1 MNLKYDVYSTPSS
14 KNALSPG
21 IPCFLGWAGLVPF
34 GLAALGTHS
43 GIDALVSYG
52 FLGGTAYGA
61 VILSFLGAVHWG
73 LAMQDD
79 RSPYWYVWSITPA
92 LFGFASLLLLDVEM
106 RVATLIPLF
115 ALAWSVDRKAA
126 NHGLIPNWYMRLR
139 SKLTAGAVISLAAM
153 LLA

>member
-1 MNLKYDVYSTPSS
+1 MGSTSQNTSSPDIPS
-14 KNALSPG
+14 
-21 IPCFLGWAGLVPF
+21 FLGWAGLVPF

-43 GIDALVSYG
+43 GIDTLVPYG

-92 LFGFASLLLLDVEM
+92 LLGFASLLLLDVGM

-126 NHGLIPNWYMRLR
+126 HHGLIPNWYMRLR
-139 SKLTAGAVISLAAM
+139 SKLTAGAVMSLAAM

>member
-1 MNLKYDVYSTPSS
+1 MGLTSQNASS
-14 KNALSPG
+14 PD
-21 IPCFLGWAGLVPF
+21 IPRFLGWAGLVPF

-43 GIDALVSYG
+43 GIDTLVPYG

-153 LLA
+153 LLV

>member
-1 MNLKYDVYSTPSS
+1 MGPPSQ
-14 KNALSPG
+14 NAPSPH
-21 IPCFLGWAGLVPF
+21 IPRLLGWAGLVPF

-43 GIDALVSYG
+43 GIDTLVPYG

-92 LFGFASLLLLDVEM
+92 LFGFASLLLLDVGM
-106 RVATLIPLF
+106 QVATLIPLF

-139 SKLTAGAVISLAAM
+139 SKLTAGAVISLTAM

>member
-1 MNLKYDVYSTPSS
+1 MGSTSQNTSSPDIPS
-14 KNALSPG
+14 
-21 IPCFLGWAGLVPF
+21 FLGWAGLVPF
-34 GLAALGTHS
+34 GLAAVGTHS
-43 GIDALVSYG
+43 GIDTLVPYG

-92 LFGFASLLLLDVEM
+92 LLGFASLLLLDVGM

-139 SKLTAGAVISLAAM
+139 SKLTAGAVMSLAAM

>member
-1 MNLKYDVYSTPSS
+1 MGPPSQ
-14 KNALSPG
+14 NAPSPH
-21 IPCFLGWAGLVPF
+21 IPRLLGWAGLVPF

-43 GIDALVSYG
+43 GIDTLVPYG

-92 LFGFASLLLLDVEM
+92 LFGFASLLLLDIEM
-106 RVATLIPLF
+106 RVVTLIPLF
-115 ALAWSVDRKAA
+115 ALTWSVDRKAA
-126 NHGLIPNWYMRLR
+126 NYGLIPNWYMRLR
-139 SKLTAGAVISLAAM
+139 SKLTAGAVISLTAM

>member
-1 MNLKYDVYSTPSS
+1 MQTSS
-14 KNALSPG
+14 SHSPAPEMPAL
-21 IPCFLGWAGLVPF
+21 LGWGGLVPF

-43 GIDALVSYG
+43 GVDALVLYG

-61 VILSFLGAVHWG
+61 IILSFLGAVHWG

-92 LFGFASLLLLDVEM
+92 LLGFASLLIFDVNL
-106 RVATLIPLF
+106 RIFALIPLF
-115 ALAWSVDRKAA
+115 GLAWSVDRQAA
-126 NHGLIPNWYMRLR
+126 NHGLIPLWYMRLR
-139 SKLTAGAVISLAAM
+139 TILTAGAVISLAAM